1 MKGQDIKHRING
13 AKETVKITKAM
24 QLVAASK
31 MSKAEKKLDRSGVFL
46 SSMFEVVKKLGAVT
60 SPLAEKR
67 ETGKTGFVVIA
78 GDKGLCGDYNHR
90 VLDYAASEIKAVP
103 DATVYAIGQFT
114 REYFNKLKIKVNNKF
129 LHLMQGALSEE
140 VRDMA
145 YSIAEDFINREVDEV
160 YLIFTLIKG
169 KTVSRQQPCK
179 VRLFPVELPEQYT
192 EEGFLEYRKDEDG
205 ILKQYIWAYIDFAL
219 CSAECAV
226 NYKCMTAMMSATSN
240 GEELVEE
247 LNRQYNHIRQEKITG
262 ELMDACF
269 SGNPEAEK
277 R

>member
-24 QLVAASK
+24 QLVSASK
-31 MSKAEKKLDRSGVFL
+31 MSKAEKKLAKSGAFL
-46 SSMFEVVKKLGAVT
+46 ADMFEVVKKLGAVT

-67 ETGKTGFVVIA
+67 EVKKTGFVVIA

-90 VLDYAASEIKAVP
+90 ILDFAASEINAGEE
-103 DATVYAIGQFT
+103 ATVYAVGQFT
-114 REYFNKLKIKVNNKF
+114 REYFNKLKVKVNNKF

-140 VRDMA
+140 IRDMA
-145 YSIAEDFINREVDEV
+145 YSIADDFINGEVDEV

-169 KTVSRQQPCK
+169 KNASRQQPCK
-179 VRLFPVELPEQYT
+179 VRLFPVELPEQYA
-192 EEGFLEYRKDEDG
+192 EEGFLEYPKDEDA

-226 NYKCMTAMMSATSN
+226 NYKSMTAMMSATNN

-247 LNRQYNHIRQEKITG
+247 LNRQYNHIRQERITG
-262 ELMDACF
+262 ELMDSCF
-269 SGNPEAEK
+269 SGNPDADK